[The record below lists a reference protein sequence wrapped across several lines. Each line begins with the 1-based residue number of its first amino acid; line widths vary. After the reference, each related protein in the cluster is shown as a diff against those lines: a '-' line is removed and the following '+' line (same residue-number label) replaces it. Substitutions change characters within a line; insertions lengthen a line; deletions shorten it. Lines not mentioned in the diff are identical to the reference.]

1 MEYKL
6 IASDLDGTL
15 LGPDGRVSRENWQ
28 AIEKLKE
35 KGVEFVPAS
44 GRAFCEMPA
53 ELRQSSLIRY
63 YITSDGT
70 MVYDKET
77 KDTWELAMPR
87 EIGRKT
93 LDIIYEYPHCMM
105 LHADRNSY
113 MDADKNDP
121 AFYAS
126 IHMGPS
132 WVELVS
138 VADVMKE
145 SFREFA
151 YGLDSIQSV
160 CTFFYTKAELEECM
174 KRLEATGELL
184 VAQSD
189 EWNLEVFHRRGGK
202 GNALYLLAD
211 KLGIPR
217 QATIA
222 MGDSTNDLTMVQA
235 AGLGLAMDNAVPA
248 LKAVADR
255 VICNNREHA
264 VAWLLK
270 EYFA

>member
-1 MEYKL
+1 MDYKL

-15 LGPDGRVSRENWQ
+15 LGPDGRVSEENWK
-28 AIEKLKE
+28 AIEQLKE
-35 KGVEFVPAS
+35 MGVEFVPAS
-44 GRAFCEMPA
+44 GRAFYEMPD
-53 ELRQSSLIRY
+53 ELRQSHLIRY

-70 MVYDKET
+70 MAYDKET
-77 KDTWELAMPR
+77 GETWELAMPR

-121 AFYAS
+121 AFYTS
-126 IHMGPS
+126 IHMDSS
-132 WVELVS
+132 WVDLVS

-145 SFREFA
+145 NFREFA

-160 CTFFYTKAELEECM
+160 CAFFYTKADLAECI

-189 EWNLEVFHRRGGK
+189 EWNLEVFHTSAGK

-217 QATIA
+217 EATIA
-222 MGDSTNDLTMVQA
+222 MGDSTNDLTMVKA
-235 AGLGLAMDNAVPA
+235 AGLGLAMDNAVPD

-255 VICNNREHA
+255 VICKNSQHGVQFVLN
-264 VAWLLK
+264 
-270 EYFA
+270 EYFK